1 MKNNLHFRQSHIV
14 SIKLILFLVISI
26 FFLLID
32 KNLELSNKIRNNT
45 SYLIKPIYST
55 AEAPL
60 KIFNK
65 LSIYIDSMQDL
76 IKKNKI
82 LEKKVFIQ
90 SGIIQKIPL
99 LKEEN
104 KRLKKLLNSSESMED
119 SKIIV
124 AELIKVNLNPFS
136 NKIVIDKGEKN
147 NLSLGQTVIDSLGL
161 IGQVSEVNKDFS
173 IVTLITD
180 PGHALLAVNTRTEK
194 RVMVSGTGDNR
205 YLKAEYMSLNED
217 VIEGDILIT
226 SGLDNIFPEGYL
238 IGVISKI
245 NKKDAFGLT
254 TPLLTTS
261 TGKKMG
267 KTEQG
272 AVWIDQNKYS
282 SYDFYQYW
290 RNVDDNDVEKLLLIF
305 SDLNIEEI
313 KMLIKQDINNAKKK
327 LAYLVTTDCHSENS
341 ANQAEEKAKSI
352 FENNSFDRID
362 EISFKVDLKLID
374 TLTSNNIIESKSEA
388 KRLIEGGGIKIED
401 NPIKDTN
408 LIIDKSYDKKIL
420 RIGKKKYFKIIIS

>member
-1 MKNNLHFRQSHIV
+1 MIDYIQLFKDRHLFNQSTNENELNTLLNKRKVIFYIGFDATADALHVGSLVQLRAIKTLIKHDHQAIVLLGGGTTKVGDPSGKDTARQILSYENIQENIDNFKRIFEHYFRDYKENIKFINNDQWLDKLNYIELLRDVGSHV
-14 SIKLILFLVISI
+14 SINRMLTFESV
-26 FFLLID
+26 
-32 KNLELSNKIRNNT
+32 
-45 SYLIKPIYST
+45 
-55 AEAPL
+55 
-60 KIFNK
+60 
-65 LSIYIDSMQDL
+65 
-76 IKKNKI
+76 
-82 LEKKVFIQ
+82 
-90 SGIIQKIPL
+90 
-99 LKEEN
+99 KE
-104 KRLKKLLNSSESMED
+104 RLKREQSLSFLEFNYMILQSYDFLYLNKNEKCDLQIGGSDQWGNIVLGME
-119 SKIIV
+119 I
-124 AELIKVNLNPFS
+124 
-136 NKIVIDKGEKN
+136 
-147 NLSLGQTVIDSLGL
+147 
-161 IGQVSEVNKDFS
+161 
-173 IVTLITD
+173 
-180 PGHALLAVNTRTEK
+180 
-194 RVMVSGTGDNR
+194 
-205 YLKAEYMSLNED
+205 
-217 VIEGDILIT
+217 
-226 SGLDNIFPEGYL
+226 
-238 IGVISKI
+238 ISKI

-341 ANQAEEKAKSI
+341 AKEAEEKAKSI
-352 FENNSFDRID
+352 FENNTFDKID
-362 EISFKVDLKLID
+362 EIIFKVDLKLID
-374 TLTSNNIIESKSEA
+374 TLSSNNIIESKSEA

-420 RIGKKKYFKIIIS
+420 KIGKKKYFKIIIS

>member
-1 MKNNLHFRQSHIV
+1 MIDYIQLFKDRHLFNQSTNENELNNLLNKKKVIFYIGFDATADALHVGSLVQLRAIKTLIKHGHQAIVLLGGGTTKVGDPSGKDTARQILSYENIQENIDNFKRIFEHYFRDYKENIKFINNDQWLDKLNYIELLREVGSHV
-14 SIKLILFLVISI
+14 SINRMLTFESV
-26 FFLLID
+26 
-32 KNLELSNKIRNNT
+32 
-45 SYLIKPIYST
+45 
-55 AEAPL
+55 
-60 KIFNK
+60 
-65 LSIYIDSMQDL
+65 
-76 IKKNKI
+76 
-82 LEKKVFIQ
+82 
-90 SGIIQKIPL
+90 
-99 LKEEN
+99 KE
-104 KRLKKLLNSSESMED
+104 RLKREQSLSFLEFNYMILQSYDFLYLNKNEKCDLQIGGSDQWGNIVLGME
-119 SKIIV
+119 I
-124 AELIKVNLNPFS
+124 
-136 NKIVIDKGEKN
+136 
-147 NLSLGQTVIDSLGL
+147 
-161 IGQVSEVNKDFS
+161 
-173 IVTLITD
+173 
-180 PGHALLAVNTRTEK
+180 
-194 RVMVSGTGDNR
+194 
-205 YLKAEYMSLNED
+205 
-217 VIEGDILIT
+217 
-226 SGLDNIFPEGYL
+226 
-238 IGVISKI
+238 ISKI

-352 FENNSFDRID
+352 FENNTFDKID
-362 EISFKVDLKLID
+362 EIIFKVDLKLID
-374 TLTSNNIIESKSEA
+374 TLSSNNIIESKSEA

-420 RIGKKKYFKIIIS
+420 KIGKKKYFKIIIS